1 MRLADTEFTTRPW
14 RAHEI
19 TEDFVIEDVWALPTP
34 GGPDDLDRLV
44 RQMTDGNGEAMSIRS
59 NVIVGTLWA
68 ARWKIGALL
77 GWDKPDKAV
86 GHRVP
91 SLRDRLPEDLRAVR
105 GPDMRTTPF
114 TSVFQTHDEW
124 LAEFANSTVHALMH
138 LGWVA
143 DGNGGYYAQMTA
155 LVKPN
160 GLFGKLYMRG
170 ISPLRHLLVYPHL
183 FREIEKAWQAN
194 TPAETR

>member
-1 MRLADTEFTTRPW
+1 MRIPNTEFTERPW

-19 TEDFVIEDVWALPTP
+19 TEDFLVEDVWVLPTP

-44 RQMTDGNGEAMSIRS
+44 RQMSDGDGDAMSVSS

-68 ARWKIGALL
+68 LRWKLGALL
-77 GWDKPDKAV
+77 GWDKPEKAV
-86 GHRVP
+86 GHRVT
-91 SLRDRLPEDLRAVR
+91 SLLERLPEDLRAVR
-105 GPDMRTTPF
+105 GPDVEGTPF

-138 LGWVA
+138 MGWVE
-143 DGNGGYYAQMTA
+143 DGNGGYHAQMTA

-160 GLFGKLYMRG
+160 GLFGKLYMRV
-170 ISPLRHLLVYPHL
+170 ISPLRYRLVYPHL
-183 FREIEKAWQAN
+183 FREIGKAWREG
-194 TPAETR
+194 TPTETR